1 MSGSIVELDMKGLDK
16 LIRELKT
23 RYYVDV
29 GIIGESKIGPTG
41 ASVAAY
47 GAVHEY
53 GSPKQNIPRRSFIQ
67 MPLKVR
73 QKQIENAAQR
83 VLKQTAEGSGIDV
96 KRVFKTIGIAAEAQI
111 QDAFDSGGF
120 GTWAPDKPE
129 TIEHKGS
136 DSVLID
142 TGLLRKSIASRVGS
156 GK

>member
-1 MSGSIVELDMKGLDK
+1 MSGPIVELDMKGLDK
-16 LIRELKT
+16 LIKELKT
-23 RYYVDV
+23 KYYVDI
-29 GIIGESKIGPTG
+29 GIIGEGKMGPKG

-67 MPLKVR
+67 MPLQVR
-73 QKQIENAAQR
+73 QKQIEDAAQR
-83 VLKQTAEGSGIDV
+83 VFKKATESDLDI

-111 QDAFDSGGF
+111 QDAFDSSGF
-120 GTWAPDKPE
+120 GTWAPDSE
-129 TIEHKGS
+129 ATVAAKGS

-142 TGLLRKSIASRVGS
+142 TGLLRKAIASRVGT